1 MDDVWPERARHG
13 SLCAAIHL
21 LHSQDRPMRSIRPTV
36 AKTAIALAT
45 VRLPELMPA
54 ASVSLRNADGTK
66 IGPWPARSAEPTL
79 ESVYC

>member
-13 SLCAAIHL
+13 RLCAAIHL
-21 LHSQDRPMRSIRPTV
+21 LHSQDRAMRSIRPTV

-54 ASVSLRNADGTK
+54 ATSEGASDNHACDTDVGSGT
-66 IGPWPARSAEPTL
+66 E
-79 ESVYC
+79 C